1 MDYAG
6 LIAALTPAVEAAG
19 TVILDIKASGP
30 TSTAKSDGSPVTLAD
45 QTAEKILL
53 TALADICPDIPVVS
67 EENADSHTLAAGQ
80 QFFLVDPLDGTKEF
94 LKADDNGAFT
104 VNIGLI
110 EHNLPVMGMLYA
122 PARNAFYWGYQC

>member
-45 QTAEKILL
+45 QAAAVSYTHL
-53 TALADICPDIPVVS
+53 TLP
-67 EENADSHTLAAGQ
+67 
-80 QFFLVDPLDGTKEF
+80 TK
-94 LKADDNGAFT
+94 A
-104 VNIGLI
+104 
-110 EHNLPVMGMLYA
+110 
-122 PARNAFYWGYQC
+122 